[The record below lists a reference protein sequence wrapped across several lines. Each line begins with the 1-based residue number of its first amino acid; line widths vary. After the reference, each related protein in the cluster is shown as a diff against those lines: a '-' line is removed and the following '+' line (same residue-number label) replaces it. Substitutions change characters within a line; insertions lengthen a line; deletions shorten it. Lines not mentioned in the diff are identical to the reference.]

1 MYYALAVLSVGGLVL
16 LRRRRIPIFPLLAVV
31 LDVVVSVALTF
42 GQTRY
47 RTTAE
52 VALVLAS
59 SVLLEWAW
67 GRLARGR
74 GRHRA
79 EPRAP
84 SDDPTPRVDRPARAD
99 EHSPTVVLSPTDGP
113 GVQRSGGTSR

>member
-1 MYYALAVLSVGGLVL
+1 MYYALAVLSIGGLVL
-16 LRRRRIPIFPLLAVV
+16 LRRRRVPIFPLLAVV

-59 SVLLEWAW
+59 AVQLEWVW
-67 GRLARGR
+67 GRLVRGR
-74 GRHRA
+74 VRLRPDSAHDQG
-79 EPRAP
+79 PP
-84 SDDPTPRVDRPARAD
+84 VGTGDDPPAVA
-99 EHSPTVVLSPTDGP
+99 LSPTDGV
-113 GVQRSGGTSR
+113 GVQRFGGTSR